1 MEKTW
6 VLKLL
11 LWGGGGRGVIKVFP
25 IPMFSYNLLQ
35 EVTVSVFFNSA
46 LAPFLEMCNAVR

>member
-1 MEKTW
+1 M
-6 VLKLL
+6 
-11 LWGGGGRGVIKVFP
+11 IKVFP